1 MADARHRLL
10 TIVEGVDA
18 HVRHLKEEGV
28 RELPVAPPTLAALS
42 EAKGDDHSAMKRASK
57 AAPPTPETPIAF
69 SLKPTSPTSTTLKS
83 IADRVAACRLCGLSA
98 TRTNTVPG
106 QGHESPEIMFVG
118 EGPGADEDAQGLAF
132 VGRAG
137 KLLTQMIEAMGYQRE
152 EVWIGNI
159 VKCRP
164 PNNRKPTMDEMNA
177 CLPYLKEQIAFLK
190 PKVIVCLGAT
200 AVQGLLNDMTMI
212 TKLRGQWRTFEGID
226 TMPTFHPAY
235 LLRNPPAKREVWT
248 DLKAVLE
255 KLGRPVPESA
265 KKRKG

>member
-10 TIVEGVDA
+10 SVVENLDA
-18 HVRHLKEEGV
+18 HMRHLKEEGG
-28 RELPVAPPTLAALS
+28 REVSVQPETLEALS
-42 EAKGDDHSAMKRASK
+42 RALDAEGSSAERAVRAPSSAPQ
-57 AAPPTPETPIAF
+57 AAPAPVQHKEPIAM
-69 SLKPTSPTSTTLKS
+69 SQTLKS
-83 IADRVAACRLCGLSA
+83 IADRVAACRLCGLCT

-106 QGHESPEIMFVG
+106 QGSESPEIMFVG

-137 KLLTQMIEAMGYQRE
+137 KLLTQMIEAMGYQRD

-164 PNNRKPTMDEMNA
+164 PNNRKPTQEEMQA

-200 AVQGLLNDMTMI
+200 AVQGLLNDMTGI
-212 TKLRGQWRTFEGID
+212 TKLRGEWRSFEGID

-248 DLKAVLE
+248 DLKTVLE
-255 KLGRPVPESA
+255 RLGRPVPE
-265 KKRKG
+265 KKR